1 MSAHDVKLFGDQI
14 AASRLETRFAQL
26 KASSLLRLAIEDLYP
41 GRIALVSSFG
51 ADAAALLH
59 MVAQVDTATPVVFV
73 DTGQHFPETLAYR
86 DDLVARLGLT
96 NVIVA
101 EPKAETVAQEDPEKF
116 LFMSDPDRCCD
127 IRKVRPLA
135 EAMEGFD
142 AWITGRKGFQTTI
155 RATLP
160 LFEAEGERIKIN
172 PLVGWSS
179 SDVLKYIADAGLPR
193 HPLVAKGFPS
203 IGCLPCTSPVKP
215 GEDERAGRWR
225 GRGQGRV
232 RHPCRSAR
240 SRIRH
245 LMPLWRREGFVEDA
259 WAFLGDEAPV
269 PEEGAIVVS
278 LKRWLEQRE
287 TLSARAAPVGVAV
300 EAGADAQ
307 AHLSDL
313 TNRPLVALAFD
324 KFADGRSFSYAR
336 ILRDRR
342 QFRGELRAI
351 GDVLID
357 EIPLMLRCGFDSFE
371 VTNAPTLHALQ
382 AGRLPGSPLHYQ
394 PSSAHDEAPEGTRPW
409 LRVTRPSTDQ
419 V

>member
-1 MSAHDVKLFGDQI
+1 
-14 AASRLETRFAQL
+14 
-26 KASSLLRLAIEDLYP
+26 
-41 GRIALVSSFG
+41 
-51 ADAAALLH
+51 
-59 MVAQVDTATPVVFV
+59 
-73 DTGQHFPETLAYR
+73 
-86 DDLVARLGLT
+86 
-96 NVIVA
+96 
-101 EPKAETVAQEDPEKF
+101 
-116 LFMSDPDRCCD
+116 
-127 IRKVRPLA
+127 
-135 EAMEGFD
+135 
-142 AWITGRKGFQTTI
+142 
-155 RATLP
+155 
-160 LFEAEGERIKIN
+160 
-172 PLVGWSS
+172 
-179 SDVLKYIADAGLPR
+179 
-193 HPLVAKGFPS
+193 
-203 IGCLPCTSPVKP
+203 
-215 GEDERAGRWR
+215 
-225 GRGQGRV
+225 
-232 RHPCRSAR
+232 
-240 SRIRH
+240 
-245 LMPLWRREGFVEDA
+245 MPLWRREGFVEDK

-357 EIPLMLRCGFDSFE
+357 EIPLMLRCGFDSFD

-394 PSSAHDEAPEGTRPW
+394 PASAQDEAHEGTRPW
-409 LRVTRPSTDQ
+409 LRVTRPTSDPI
-419 V
+419 